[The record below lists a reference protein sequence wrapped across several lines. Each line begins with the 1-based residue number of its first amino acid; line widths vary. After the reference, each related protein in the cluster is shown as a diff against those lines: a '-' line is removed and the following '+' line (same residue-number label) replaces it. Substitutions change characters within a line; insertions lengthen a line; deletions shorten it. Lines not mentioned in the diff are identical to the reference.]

1 VWTRS
6 FRERF
11 AIEKR
16 LRNGR
21 ERLRKHRLAAERHCI
36 ARVYVAPRPDRDHVR
51 TKEFTMRTRT
61 PAALAIVGALA
72 LAACGSDDNSTD
84 DAAASPATTE
94 AIAEDEMTETT
105 DDMSD
110 DEMTETTDDM
120 SDDEMSDDMSD
131 DEMAAAEGDLL
142 VVASGR
148 DDLTILVAA
157 VDAAGLTGALTGE
170 GPFTIF
176 APNDEAFE
184 AYLGEMG
191 MTAEDALADTEF
203 LSTLLQGHVVEA
215 GDDVAMVAGMV
226 DNPFVS
232 LAGTELPVT
241 VDGDTITIGG
251 ATIVEADIFATNGVI
266 HVIDTVL
273 APA

>member
-1 VWTRS
+1 
-6 FRERF
+6 
-11 AIEKR
+11 
-16 LRNGR
+16 
-21 ERLRKHRLAAERHCI
+21 
-36 ARVYVAPRPDRDHVR
+36 
-51 TKEFTMRTRT
+51 MRTRT
-61 PAALAIVGALA
+61 PAALAIVAALA
-72 LAACGSDDNSTD
+72 LAACGSDDSSSD

-94 AIAEDEMTETT
+94 AMAEDEMTDTT
-105 DDMSD
+105 DAMADDEMSD

-120 SDDEMSDDMSD
+120 ADDEMSDDMSD

-142 VVASGR
+142 VIASGR

-157 VDAAGLTGALTGE
+157 IEAAGLTGALSGE

-176 APNDEAFE
+176 APNDEAFMD
-184 AYLGEMG
+184 YLGEMG
-191 MTAEDALADTEF
+191 MTPEDALADTEF

-215 GDDVAMVAGMV
+215 GDDSAMVAGMV

-241 VDGDTITIGG
+241 VDGETITIGG
-251 ATIVEADIFATNGVI
+251 ATIVEADVFATNGVI

>member
-1 VWTRS
+1 
-6 FRERF
+6 
-11 AIEKR
+11 
-16 LRNGR
+16 
-21 ERLRKHRLAAERHCI
+21 
-36 ARVYVAPRPDRDHVR
+36 
-51 TKEFTMRTRT
+51 MRTRT

-72 LAACGSDDNSTD
+72 LAACGSDDNSAD

-94 AIAEDEMTETT
+94 AMAEDEMSEDEMS
-105 DDMSD
+105 DDEMSDDEMSD

-120 SDDEMSDDMSD
+120 SDDEMSDDEMSD
-131 DEMAAAEGDLL
+131 DMSDEEMAAAEGDLV

-148 DDLTILVAA
+148 DDLTTLVAA
-157 VDAAGLTGALTGE
+157 IEAAGLTAALTGE

-184 AYLGEMG
+184 DYLGEMG
-191 MTAEDALADTEF
+191 MTAEDALADTVF

-215 GDDVAMVAGMV
+215 GDDSAMVAGMV

-251 ATIVEADIFATNGVI
+251 AEIVEADIFATNGVI

>member
-1 VWTRS
+1 
-6 FRERF
+6 
-11 AIEKR
+11 
-16 LRNGR
+16 
-21 ERLRKHRLAAERHCI
+21 
-36 ARVYVAPRPDRDHVR
+36 
-51 TKEFTMRTRT
+51 MRTRT

-72 LAACGSDDNSTD
+72 LAACGSDDNSAD

-94 AIAEDEMTETT
+94 AMAEDEMTDDEMTDDEMAEEEMADDDMSDDDMTETT

-110 DEMTETTDDM
+110 DD
-120 SDDEMSDDMSD
+120 MSDDMSD
-131 DEMAAAEGDLL
+131 EEMAAAEGDLV

-157 VDAAGLTGALTGE
+157 IEAAGLTGALTGE

-184 AYLGEMG
+184 DYLGEMG

-215 GDDVAMVAGMV
+215 GDDSAMVAGMV

-251 ATIVEADIFATNGVI
+251 AEIVEADIFATNGVI

>member
-1 VWTRS
+1 
-6 FRERF
+6 
-11 AIEKR
+11 
-16 LRNGR
+16 
-21 ERLRKHRLAAERHCI
+21 
-36 ARVYVAPRPDRDHVR
+36 
-51 TKEFTMRTRT
+51 MRTRT

-72 LAACGSDDNSTD
+72 LAACGSDDNSAD
-84 DAAASPATTE
+84 DASASPATTE
-94 AIAEDEMTETT
+94 AMAEDEMSDDEMTDTT
-105 DDMSD
+105 DEMSDDMSD
-110 DEMTETTDDM
+110 DEM
-120 SDDEMSDDMSD
+120 SDDDMSDDMSD
-131 DEMAAAEGDLL
+131 DEMAAAEGDLV

-157 VDAAGLTGALTGE
+157 VEAAGLSSALTGE

-176 APNDEAFE
+176 APNDAAFE
-184 AYLGEMG
+184 DYLGEMG

-215 GDDVAMVAGMV
+215 GDDSAMVAGMV

-251 ATIVEADIFATNGVI
+251 AEIVEADIFATNGVI

-273 APA
+273 APG

>member
-1 VWTRS
+1 
-6 FRERF
+6 
-11 AIEKR
+11 
-16 LRNGR
+16 
-21 ERLRKHRLAAERHCI
+21 
-36 ARVYVAPRPDRDHVR
+36 
-51 TKEFTMRTRT
+51 MRTRT

-72 LAACGSDDNSTD
+72 LAACGSDDNSAD
-84 DAAASPATTE
+84 DAATSPPTTE
-94 AIAEDEMTETT
+94 AMAEDEMSDDEMSDDEMSDDEMTDDEMT

-110 DEMTETTDDM
+110 DEMA
-120 SDDEMSDDMSD
+120 DDEMSDDMSD
-131 DEMAAAEGDLL
+131 DEMAAADGDLL
-142 VVASGR
+142 VVAAGR

-157 VDAAGLTGALTGE
+157 VEAAGLTGALTGD

-184 AYLGEMG
+184 EYLGEMG

-215 GDDVAMVAGMV
+215 GDDSAMVAGMV

>member
-1 VWTRS
+1 
-6 FRERF
+6 
-11 AIEKR
+11 
-16 LRNGR
+16 
-21 ERLRKHRLAAERHCI
+21 
-36 ARVYVAPRPDRDHVR
+36 
-51 TKEFTMRTRT
+51 MRTRT
-61 PAALAIVGALA
+61 PAALAIVAALA
-72 LAACGSDDNSTD
+72 LAACGSDDNSSD
-84 DAAASPATTE
+84 DDAASPATTE
-94 AIAEDEMTETT
+94 AMAEDEMTDTT
-105 DDMSD
+105 DAMTDDEMSD

-120 SDDEMSDDMSD
+120 ADDEMSDDMSD
-131 DEMAAAEGDLL
+131 EEMAAAEGDLL
-142 VVASGR
+142 VIASGR

-157 VDAAGLTGALTGE
+157 VEAAGLTGALSGE

-176 APNDEAFE
+176 APNDEAFMD
-184 AYLGEMG
+184 YLGEMG

-215 GDDVAMVAGMV
+215 GDDSAMVAGMV

>member
-1 VWTRS
+1 
-6 FRERF
+6 
-11 AIEKR
+11 
-16 LRNGR
+16 
-21 ERLRKHRLAAERHCI
+21 
-36 ARVYVAPRPDRDHVR
+36 
-51 TKEFTMRTRT
+51 MRIKT

-72 LAACGSDDNSTD
+72 LASCGSDSDTAD

-94 AIAEDEMTETT
+94 ALADDEMA
-105 DDMSD
+105 DDEMADDEMADDEMADDEMADDEMSD
-110 DEMTETTDDM
+110 DEM

-131 DEMAAAEGDLL
+131 EEMAAAEGDL
-142 VVASGR
+142 VATAAGR
-148 DDLTILVAA
+148 DDLTTLVAA
-157 VDAAGLTGALTGE
+157 IEAAGLAATLAGD

-176 APNDEAFE
+176 APNDEAFV

-215 GDDVAMVAGMV
+215 ADDSGMVAGMV

-232 LAGTELPVT
+232 LAGSELPVT

-251 ATIVEADIFATNGVI
+251 AEIVEADIFATNGVI

-273 APA
+273 APN

>member
-1 VWTRS
+1 
-6 FRERF
+6 
-11 AIEKR
+11 
-16 LRNGR
+16 
-21 ERLRKHRLAAERHCI
+21 
-36 ARVYVAPRPDRDHVR
+36 
-51 TKEFTMRTRT
+51 MRTHT

-72 LAACGSDDNSTD
+72 LAACGSDATSAD
-84 DAAASPATTE
+84 DAASPATTE
-94 AIAEDEMTETT
+94 AMSDDEMTETT

-120 SDDEMSDDMSD
+120 SDDMSD

-142 VVASGR
+142 VVAAGR
-148 DDLTILVAA
+148 DDLTTLVAA
-157 VDAAGLTGALTGE
+157 VEAAGLTNALTGD

-184 AYLGEMG
+184 DYLGEMG

-215 GDDVAMVAGMV
+215 GDDSAMVAGMV

>member
-1 VWTRS
+1 
-6 FRERF
+6 
-11 AIEKR
+11 
-16 LRNGR
+16 
-21 ERLRKHRLAAERHCI
+21 
-36 ARVYVAPRPDRDHVR
+36 
-51 TKEFTMRTRT
+51 MRTRT
-61 PAALAIVGALA
+61 PAALAIVAALA
-72 LAACGSDDNSTD
+72 LAACGSDDNSSD

-94 AIAEDEMTETT
+94 AMAEDEMTDTT
-105 DDMSD
+105 DAMADDEMSD
-110 DEMTETTDDM
+110 DEMTETTDEM

-131 DEMAAAEGDLL
+131 EEMSAAEGDLL
-142 VVASGR
+142 VIASGR

-157 VDAAGLTGALTGE
+157 VEAAGLTGALSGE

-176 APNDEAFE
+176 APNDEAFMD
-184 AYLGEMG
+184 YLGEMG

-215 GDDVAMVAGMV
+215 GDDSAMVAGMV

-251 ATIVEADIFATNGVI
+251 AEIVEADIFATNGVI